1 MNCAPI
7 QVLLFAGYDTT
18 GITLGYVAYLLA
30 LHPETQDRLRD
41 AVDRAFEDNGGE
53 MPGYTTIQ
61 VQGDPSSCR
70 LGYVDINSVSFRGYP
85 QMEWSQH
92 NPVRKQMGHPV

>member
-1 MNCAPI
+1 M
-7 QVLLFAGYDTT
+7 LLFAGYDTT

-53 MPGYTTIQ
+53 MPGYTAIQ
-61 VQGDPSSCR
+61 VCISGGPPICD
-70 LGYVDINSVSFRGYP
+70 
-85 QMEWSQH
+85 
-92 NPVRKQMGHPV
+92 VRKMSWNS